1 MAAKDAKLSQISK
14 TELAEAYSR
23 LKGRISKQAASA
35 RSQNEKMISDAITVA
50 SGGGLGYYMGK
61 MEQEAGGAAATEDA
75 LAEKQQ
81 LAGVDLDLLVGGVA
95 AAVGLTGMGGKMS
108 DAVRAVGV
116 GALTEWAGRVGY
128 DKGTQAQ

>member
-23 LKGRISKQAASA
+23 LKGRISKQAANA